1 MRGDQQ
7 KKYKKYVEV
16 YICVLNSQPTPLI
29 RHATTLA
36 SSRLAVAELKLL
48 ADCTMAVSTIFL
60 SLGAGPRLITEA
72 WEHSGRWSEGAVV
85 LDDSLFAESSSCL
98 IYVYLVA
105 AGARYTL
112 HMAKRSVVI

>member
-1 MRGDQQ
+1 MRGTQQ

-16 YICVLNSQPTPLI
+16 YMCVLNSRLTPLI

-72 WEHSGRWSEGAVV
+72 WEHSGWSEGAVM
-85 LDDSLFAESSSCL
+85 LDDSLFPESSSCL

-112 HMAKRSVVI
+112 HMAKRFVVI